1 MYTYRDLIRKYSRDI
16 LSGHA
21 DRDLSPR
28 KRRMTA
34 VLLNLASNAGHAA
47 VAYPPT
53 DGDRQMTCKYLG
65 EIVWDARPL
74 VEATAP
80 AAADDFGISLDLALT
95 ILRNL

>member
-1 MYTYRDLIRKYSRDI
+1 MYTYRDLIRKYSADV

-28 KRRMTA
+28 KRRLTA
-34 VLLNLASNAGHAA
+34 VLLNLASNAGYAA
-47 VAYPPT
+47 VAYPPADAT
-53 DGDRQMTCKYLG
+53 RDDTCRYLG
-65 EIVWDARPL
+65 GIVWNARPL

-95 ILRNL
+95 ILRNI